1 MFSTS
6 RVNSVGQSHDHRAGG
21 ILHLI
26 VRFMSCIDACLQMI
40 IMMLTVFF
48 FICCVCVYHRLLLC
62 VDNRA
67 TMSLK
72 GIYRYAE

>member
-40 IMMLTVFF
+40 IMMLTVIFF
-48 FICCVCVYHRLLLC
+48 HTLCMCVRLLLC

-72 GIYRYAE
+72 GIYRYEE